1 MDMRKWFKEAQYG
14 MMVHWGLYSLLAGE
28 YKDRYSGVYAE
39 WIQANLAIPNAEYG
53 KLAKAFN
60 PVFFDAEEW
69 VKLAKDCGM
78 KYFVVTSKHHDGF
91 AMFHSK
97 VDKYNVVDA
106 TPFRRDVIGE
116 IAEACYKYGLKMGLY
131 YSQDL
136 DWHHPDGG
144 GYLSNHIPSQGVT
157 WDNSWDFPDAANKN
171 FDRCFNEKIYPQ
183 VEEILRNYG
192 ELCLIW
198 FDMPM
203 TLKEHQSRALFDA
216 IKKYQ
221 PDCLINSRLG
231 NGAYDYVSLGDNEIP
246 DSMPE
251 NTEFDPA
258 LMNGIDGFKPS
269 PYGLYET
276 AATINR
282 TWGFSAH
289 DQNWKSPEIIA
300 ANRKKLNG
308 MGINYLL
315 NVGPDGLGRIPL
327 ASQKVLR
334 EAAKLYEK

>member
-1 MDMRKWFKEAQYG
+1 
-14 MMVHWGLYSLLAGE
+14 
-28 YKDRYSGVYAE
+28 
-39 WIQANLAIPNAEYG
+39 
-53 KLAKAFN
+53 
-60 PVFFDAEEW
+60 
-69 VKLAKDCGM
+69 
-78 KYFVVTSKHHDGF
+78 
-91 AMFHSK
+91 
-97 VDKYNVVDA
+97 
-106 TPFRRDVIGE
+106 
-116 IAEACYKYGLKMGLY
+116 MGLY

-251 NTEFDPA
+251 NTKFDPA